1 MYKYDDFDQRL
12 ISERVEQFRDQTQ
25 RYLAGEITEAQFLPL
40 RLQNGLYRQRLAPML
55 RIAIPYG
62 TLNTK
67 QLRKLAEISRT
78 YDKGYG
84 HFSTRQNLQ
93 LNWPKLEEV
102 PDILAELA
110 SVEMH
115 AIQTSGNCIRNTT
128 ADQFS
133 GVAADELEDARP
145 YCEIIRQWS
154 TFHPEFAFLPRKF
167 KIAVCSAEQDRAA
180 IHVHDIGIEIVRNA
194 SGPHAGETGFK
205 ILVGGGLGRTPVIGE
220 VICEFLPKQHLLT
233 YLEAVLRVYN
243 QLGRR
248 DNKFKA
254 RIKILVKAMGPDA
267 FRAKVEH
274 EWQFLK
280 DGPSTLT
287 EAEFAHAKSFFQLP
301 DYERLDALQA
311 NSTLAQQSA
320 ENPAFARWL
329 KYNTHA
335 HKQPGYAIVTLS
347 LKQTGFA
354 PGDCSAEQMEV
365 IADLVD
371 QYGFGELRSSH
382 NQNLIFPD
390 IRKQDL
396 LAVWKAIDALGFATP
411 NINHLTDI
419 ICCPG
424 GDYCSLANA
433 KSIPVA
439 EAIQRRFDDLDYI
452 YDLGE
457 LSLNISGCMNACGHH
472 HVGHIGILGVDKK
485 GAEFYQI
492 SLGGNQGKDASLGQI
507 LGPSFSQADVPD
519 VIAKVLEIYIDK
531 RTDEETF
538 LYTYRRI
545 GLDPYKEHVYAK

>member
-1 MYKYDDFDQRL
+1 MYKYDDYDHR
-12 ISERVEQFRDQTQ
+12 IIGERVVQYRGQTQ
-25 RYLAGEITEAQFLPL
+25 RYLAGELTDAQFLPL

-62 TLNTK
+62 TLSSR
-67 QLRKLAEISRT
+67 QLRKLAEISRK

-84 HFSTRQNLQ
+84 HFSTRQNMQ

-133 GVAADELEDARP
+133 GVAADEIEDARP

-167 KIAVCSAEQDRAA
+167 KIAVCGSEQDRAA
-180 IHVHDIGIEIVRNA
+180 TYVHDIGIEIVRNA
-194 SGPHAGETGFK
+194 TTNETGFK
-205 ILVGGGLGRTPVIGE
+205 IAVGGGLGRTPIVGE
-220 VICEFLPKQHLLT
+220 VICDFLPKQHLLT
-233 YLEAVLRVYN
+233 YLEAILRVYN

-267 FRAKVEH
+267 FRAKVED
-274 EWQFLK
+274 EWKFLK

-287 EAEFAHAKSFFQLP
+287 DAEFNFAKSFFQP
-301 DYERLDALQA
+301 PAYEPIDPLAADT
-311 NSTLAQQSA
+311 TLNKQSA
-320 ENPAFARWL
+320 DNAAFARWL
-329 KYNTHA
+329 KYNTHP
-335 HKQPGYAIVTLS
+335 HKQAGYAIVTLS

-354 PGDCSAEQMEV
+354 PGDCTAEQMEAV
-365 IADLVD
+365 AALAD

-382 NQNLIFPD
+382 NQNLILPD
-390 IRKQDL
+390 IRKTDL
-396 LAVWKAIDALGFATP
+396 FSVWQAVDKIGFATP
-411 NINHLTDI
+411 NIGHLTDI

-439 EAIQRRFDDLDYI
+439 EAIQRRFDDLDYL

-457 LSLNISGCMNACGHH
+457 LHLNISGCMNACGHH

-492 SLGGNQGKDASLGQI
+492 SLGGNQGKDTSLGAI

-519 VIAKVLEIYIDK
+519 VIEKILNVYIEN
-531 RTDEETF
+531 RNEDESF
-538 LYTYRRI
+538 LNTYRRI
-545 GLDPYKEHVYAK
+545 GLEPFKGAVYAK